1 MGKSMSIWYLAAAV
15 FLTVLWAVAAE
26 LVALP
31 IIPSPVLVVENL
43 ADIFMK
49 HIAIHSLYSLWRIAA
64 GLLLAVAV
72 GLLHCFPVRREI
84 LEQPASD
91 IRMWRCM

>member
-1 MGKSMSIWYLAAAV
+1 MSVWYLAAAV
-15 FLTVLWAVAAE
+15 FLTALWAVAAE

-49 HIAIHSLYSLWRIAA
+49 HIFLFNI
-64 GLLLAVAV
+64 
-72 GLLHCFPVRREI
+72 
-84 LEQPASD
+84 
-91 IRMWRCM
+91 